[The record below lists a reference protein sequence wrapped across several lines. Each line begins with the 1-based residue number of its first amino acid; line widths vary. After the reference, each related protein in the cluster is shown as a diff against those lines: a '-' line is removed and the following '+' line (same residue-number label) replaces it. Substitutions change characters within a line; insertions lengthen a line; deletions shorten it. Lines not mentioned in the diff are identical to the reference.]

1 MIPPVAADSTIPL
14 PPFSPGGPPARDPD
28 AAMQQTPAAG
38 PYPIDLVLFAALLG
52 LLGFGI
58 VMVYSASAVYA
69 QQKFGAADY
78 FLKRDLAYA
87 ALGLAAMHYAARR
100 DYGGWRKQAYPLLGV
115 TIALLVAVLLFGA
128 RINGAR
134 RWFHLGPL
142 SFQPAELAKLS
153 LVIYLARSL
162 AQKMSAQ
169 KVKSFAVGFVPH
181 MAVAGLMMLLL
192 LKQPDL
198 GTAVI
203 LGLTTLMLLF
213 VAGAKVSYLVLAF
226 LGAAPIVYQ
235 AIVGTPWR
243 LRRILAYIDPWPYR
257 YDVGYQITESLISI
271 GSGGLFGLGLGDG
284 KQKLFFLP
292 EAHTDYILA
301 IVGEE
306 LGLVGLLCIA
316 ATFVL
321 LVWRGAR
328 AAFRARDAFGCYL
341 AFGITAVIALQAAVN
356 LGVVLGALP
365 TKGLPLPFVSFGGST
380 LVVDLFAAGILLN
393 ISRGAPEPIPR
404 AFPSLWRRLVSGGKA
419 NRRLRGGG
427 RRVVIVTDDQP
438 APPSLT
444 TAGDRIFNGS
454 EIVPADI
461 TLRER
466 EGTSGGPEI
475 TLRDLTPREEG
486 SA

>member
-1 MIPPVAADSTIPL
+1 MSLPVAADATVPTPAPQPWESA
-14 PPFSPGGPPARDPD
+14 PPREPD
-28 AAMQQTPAAG
+28 AATQQRTVVRG
-38 PYPIDLVLFAALLG
+38 HDIDVVLFAALLA
-52 LLGFGI
+52 LVGFGV

-69 QQKFGAADY
+69 AQKFGAADY

-87 ALGLAAMHYAARR
+87 AIGLAAMAWAARR
-100 DYGGWRKQAYPLLGV
+100 DYGAWRRWAYPLLGV
-115 TIALLVAVLLFGA
+115 TFALLVAVLICGA

-162 AQKMSAQ
+162 AQKMAAE
-169 KVKSFAVGFVPH
+169 KVKSFAIGFVPH
-181 MAVAGLMMLLL
+181 MVIAGLMMLLL

-226 LGAAPIVYQ
+226 LGATPIVYQ

-243 LRRILAYIDPWPYR
+243 LRRMLAYIDPWPYR
-257 YDVGYQITESLISI
+257 HDVGYQITESLISI

-306 LGLVGLLCIA
+306 LGLAGLLCVA
-316 ATFVL
+316 ALFVVV
-321 LVWRGAR
+321 VWRGAR
-328 AAFRARDAFGCYL
+328 AALRARDPFGCFL
-341 AFGITAVIALQAAVN
+341 GFGITAVIALQAAVN

-365 TKGLPLPFVSFGGST
+365 TKGLPLPFVSYGGST
-380 LVVDLFAAGILLN
+380 LVVDLFAAGVLLN
-393 ISRGAPEPIPR
+393 ISRGAPAPVPR
-404 AFPSLWRRLVSGGKA
+404 VFPSLWRRLNAGGKA
-419 NRRLRGGG
+419 NRKRRGRG
-427 RRVVIVTDDQP
+427 RRAVISV
-438 APPSLT
+438 A
-444 TAGDRIFNGS
+444 
-454 EIVPADI
+454 
-461 TLRER
+461 ER
-466 EGTSGGPEI
+466 
-475 TLRDLTPREEG
+475 
-486 SA
+486 

>member
-1 MIPPVAADSTIPL
+1 MSEPVPTGLHSDQASDTTVPNPVDHRPWESSPPPRDVDIATQQSAPTA
-14 PPFSPGGPPARDPD
+14 PP
-28 AAMQQTPAAG
+28 Q
-38 PYPIDLVLFAALLG
+38 DLVLFVALIG

-69 QQKFGAADY
+69 AQKFGAADY

-87 ALGLAAMHYAARR
+87 ALGLGALAIAART
-100 DYGGWRKQAYPLLGV
+100 DYGVWRRYAYPLLGL
-115 TIALLVAVLLFGA
+115 TFFLLVAVLLFGA

-162 AQKMSAQ
+162 AQKMAAE
-169 KVKSFAVGFVPH
+169 KVKSFAIGFVPH
-181 MAVAGLMMLLL
+181 MAIAGLMMLLL

-226 LGAAPIVYQ
+226 LGATPIVYQ

-243 LRRILAYIDPWPYR
+243 LRRMLAYIDPWPFR

-306 LGLVGLLCIA
+306 LGLVGLLCVA
-316 ATFVL
+316 ATFMII
-321 LVWRGAR
+321 VWRGAR
-328 AAFRARDAFGCYL
+328 AALRARDPFGCYL
-341 AFGITAVIALQAAVN
+341 GFGITSLIALQAVVN

-393 ISRGAPEPIPR
+393 LSRGAPEPVPR
-404 AFPSLWRRLVSGGKA
+404 AFPSLWQRLSAGGKA
-419 NRRLRGGG
+419 NRKLRGGG
-427 RRVVIVTDDQP
+427 RRVVI
-438 APPSLT
+438 AS
-444 TAGDRIFNGS
+444 S
-454 EIVPADI
+454 EAIP
-461 TLRER
+461 
-466 EGTSGGPEI
+466 
-475 TLRDLTPREEG
+475 
-486 SA
+486 